1 MRFAQMLQSVREPV
15 TITGN
20 TDVEIVGLF
29 YDSRKVEPGGLFF
42 ALRGAAVD
50 GHQYLGRAVAAGAAA
65 LVVEDAAGV
74 PAGFPCAVV
83 SDARLA
89 MSLMAA
95 SFYGNPTDD
104 IPVVGITGTN
114 GKTTTTYLI
123 ESMLEKS
130 GIPAAVLG
138 TINYRFRDTI
148 LPAPNTTPESV
159 DLQKTLRQLVNLG
172 ARGVVMEVSSHALE
186 QRRVDGCR
194 FDVGIFTNLTQDH
207 LDYHHDMDSYRASK
221 QRLFSQLLLPDG
233 VKPSRAAVLNI
244 DDPAGLEFVRVS
256 SCPVITYGLSP
267 GARITARDVIFSTG
281 GISGTLCTPAGEIHF
296 SSRLLGRFN
305 LYNILSASSAA
316 IALGIP
322 LQAIRDGI
330 AEHGK
335 VQGRLERVENERGV
349 TLLVDYAH
357 TGDALE
363 NVLTTL
369 SELEHRRIITVFGCG
384 GDRDRGKRPIMG
396 RIAAR
401 CSDLS
406 IVTSDNPRTEEPASI
421 IEEVRAG
428 IIPLGLREYKGAEL
442 SGGLGERGFLC
453 VESRR
458 EAIRLAVR
466 IAEPGDILLI
476 AGKGHEDYQI
486 IGTEKHHFDDREEAI
501 RAFREQ
507 GAVR

>member
-1 MRFAQMLQSVREPV
+1 MRFAQLLQSVREPV
-15 TITGN
+15 ALTGN

-42 ALRGAAVD
+42 ALRGAAAD

-65 LVVEDAAGV
+65 LVVEDAANV

-95 SFYGNPTDD
+95 SFYGNPTDG

-123 ESMLEKS
+123 ESMLERS

-138 TINYRFRDTI
+138 TINYRFRDTT

-194 FDVGIFTNLTQDH
+194 FDVGIFTNLTRDH

-233 VKPSRAAVLNI
+233 VKPSRAAVVNI
-244 DDPAGLEFVRVS
+244 DDPAGFEFVRVS

-267 GARITARDVIFSTG
+267 GATITARDVVFSTG
-281 GISGTLCTPAGEIHF
+281 GISGTLCAPAGEIHF
-296 SSRLLGRFN
+296 SSLLLGRFN

-316 IALGIP
+316 VALGIP

-369 SELEHRRIITVFGCG
+369 GELEHRRIITVFGCG

-396 RIAAR
+396 GIAAR
-401 CSDLS
+401 LGDLS

-428 IIPLGLREYKGAEL
+428 ILPLGLREYKVSEL
-442 SGGLGERGFLC
+442 SAGLSERGFLC

-458 EAIRLAVR
+458 EAIRLAVSL
-466 IAEPGDILLI
+466 AEPGDIVLI

-486 IGTEKHHFDDREEAI
+486 IGTEKHHFDDREEAA

-507 GAVR
+507 G